1 MTKPVTPN
9 AFNTPGLFKIDML
22 SFKKSASGTVG
33 GKVRSANT
41 NGNAPLW
48 LTQRTPRGTR
58 KPNEKT

>member
-41 NGNAPLW
+41 NGKAP
-48 LTQRTPRGTR
+48 PMINS
-58 KPNEKT
+58 KNSEKYIKVK

>member
-9 AFNTPGLFKIDML
+9 AFNSPGLFKIDML

-41 NGNAPLW
+41 NGKAP
-48 LTQRTPRGTR
+48 PMINSKNSEKYR
-58 KPNEKT
+58 KVK

>member
-1 MTKPVTPN
+1 MTKPATPN

-41 NGNAPLW
+41 NGNAPPMVNSKNAERY
-48 LTQRTPRGTR
+48 T
-58 KPNEKT
+58 KVK